1 MRRILHGDVSNTAR
15 VLYGAP
21 PGTRVVLL
29 RRIFR
34 QAEAAD
40 IHFRRTGTLHPRWGN
55 GTLMAAARRHTLP
68 PEPGF
73 DDADYCRCF
82 LMVLQAL
89 VDRKTRD
96 RKA

>member
-15 VLYGAP
+15 ALYGTP
-21 PGTRVVLL
+21 PEGRAALL
-29 RRIFR
+29 RHIFR

-40 IHFRRTGTLHPRWGN
+40 IRLRSTGTPHPRWGN

-73 DDADYCRCF
+73 DDRDYCRCF

-89 VDRKTRD
+89 LDRKT
-96 RKA
+96 